1 MGRERATMVFTDPP
15 YNLQIKSIQGRG
27 KIKHREFAEASG
39 EMSPQQF
46 TSFLADTLGLAAK
59 YSADGAISFV
69 CMDWRHMGEMLEAGS
84 QVYGDLKNLIVWT
97 KTNAGQGTFYRSQHE
112 LIFVFK
118 NGGAPHVNNFEL
130 GQHGRYRTNVWS
142 YAGVNT
148 FRTGRMSELATHP
161 TVKPVAMVVDA
172 IKDCS
177 RRGDIVLDVFMG
189 AGTTIL
195 AAERVG
201 RRGFG
206 LEIDPPYA
214 DAAVRRWQNFTK
226 GDAILTETGQTF
238 DEAANGRAEKKS
250 RRPK

>member
-1 MGRERATMVFTDPP
+1 MMFTDPP
-15 YNLQIKSIQGRG
+15 YNVPVKSIQGRG
-27 KIKHREFAEASG
+27 KTKHREFAQASG
-39 EMSPQQF
+39 EMSPRQF
-46 TSFLADTLGLAAK
+46 TSFLANTLGHAAK
-59 YSADGAISFV
+59 YSADGAIGFV

-84 QVYGDLKNLIVWT
+84 QVYGELKNLIVWT

-148 FRTGRMSELATHP
+148 FRTGRMDELTMHP

-177 RRGDIVLDVFMG
+177 RRGDIVLDIF
-189 AGTTIL
+189 AGSGTAIM

-201 RRGFG
+201 RRGYA
-206 LEIDPPYA
+206 LEIDCLYV
-214 DAAVRRWQNFTK
+214 DAAIRRWQNFTK
-226 GDAILTETGQTF
+226 RDAILTETGKTF
-238 DEAANGRAEKKS
+238 DEVANGRSANKS